1 MSKEKHKRV
10 ISPTLMGI
18 SLAIAVSLI
27 WSVGLIGKG
36 LWQLF
41 QESNTQSAQSETK
54 IPNSFAQVQNVV
66 TGVFSYGGSTAWAPL
81 RLLVDSAI
89 QAERPELQL
98 RYVQPNNEPP
108 GSRTGIR
115 MLLEGQLTFAQS
127 SHPLREEEYELAR
140 QRGFN
145 LKQIP
150 VAVDSVVVAVH
161 PDLDISGLTLDQ
173 LRSIYRGQIV
183 NWREVGGSDR
193 QIVPY
198 SRPVIT
204 GGTVEVFQ
212 ENILKGQEFGSHVE
226 FVSTTTEALREL
238 ADNPGGIY
246 YASAAVILPQC
257 TIKTLPL
264 GQKPNELISPYQK
277 PFISS
282 TECPNRRN
290 EINVEAFQTARY
302 PLTHYLYVIIKQNGG
317 IEEQV
322 GEAYAN
328 FLLTP
333 QGQKL
338 IARAGFIPIR

>member
-1 MSKEKHKRV
+1 MSKEKHKRM
-10 ISPTLMGI
+10 ISPTVLGI
-18 SLAIAVSLI
+18 SLAIAVSLV
-27 WSVGLIGKG
+27 WSLGLIGKG
-36 LWQLF
+36 LWELVR
-41 QESNTQSAQSETK
+41 ELNAQSAQSEAR
-54 IPNSFAQVQNVV
+54 IPNSFAQVKNVA

-98 RYVQPNNEPP
+98 RYVQPKNEPP

-127 SHPLREEEYELAR
+127 SHPLRKEEYELAR

-173 LRSIYRGQIV
+173 LRSIYNGQIT
-183 NWREVGGSDR
+183 NWQQIGGPDR
-193 QIVPY
+193 QIIPY
-198 SRPVIT
+198 SRSASV
-204 GGTVEVFQ
+204 GGTVEWF
-212 ENILKGQEFGSHVE
+212 EEKILKGQAFDENVE
-226 FVSTTTEALREL
+226 FVSTTTEALRQL

-246 YASAAVILPQC
+246 YDSAAVVLPQC

-264 GQKPNELISPYQK
+264 GQKPGELISPYQK

-290 EINVEAFQTARY
+290 EINIEAFQTAQY